1 MGCGSWTRDSYV
13 SYSTTKGMSVS
24 TDGMI
29 RGSYSNQDMF
39 KARNIDSALD
49 PKNVIRECCDTEE
62 HPNTIP
68 VILALDVTGSM
79 NDVSVEIAK
88 KLNFHSD
95 FEEVRKIEDLINL
108 SDIILD
114 KLENIHIDAKGTV
127 LGEPKS
133 INIGIDISDLNNAEM
148 EIKCWDERNPITGKM
163 ERKKKATISFTDY
176 EMNYKLQDEN
186 KINILECLW
195 EASKK

>member
-68 VILALDVTGSM
+68 VILALD
-79 NDVSVEIAK
+79 
-88 KLNFHSD
+88 
-95 FEEVRKIEDLINL
+95 
-108 SDIILD
+108 
-114 KLENIHIDAKGTV
+114 
-127 LGEPKS
+127 
-133 INIGIDISDLNNAEM
+133 AEM
-148 EIKCWDERNPITGKM
+148 VVGTARQVAVAVARLDDSLRYLDTRRYAVLFLLLNSQRRIGGD
-163 ERKKKATISFTDY
+163 
-176 EMNYKLQDEN
+176 
-186 KINILECLW
+186 ILFPRHLPLGQRIRRRAQNCGEQCQTHEQLH
-195 EASKK
+195 SHRIFR